1 MHAWMHDA
9 DAMITCFPTTPA
21 AADMPAVM
29 PSPFANQPHALAGQ
43 ASLLLQQR
51 LSAENSWPRDFFSP
65 NGGKMFGVLAVQDRH
80 GAIGFLSAFSGMM
93 NGQWQYPG
101 FVPPIFDQLEHDNFL
116 PAGKAD
122 LLALSRQLQ
131 SLETSILRT
140 ELVQQIAEM
149 QQQRDQAL
157 AALKQRHKV
166 AKAARKQQRLA
177 LAQQTNPVDRH
188 TAMAA
193 LALASQHD
201 KREATNTTL
210 HWQERVQL
218 LLQQQDALEQQ
229 ISRIKLQRTEKS
241 RLLHKQVFASYLL
254 TNALDEQQPITS
266 FFADGTPPAGAGDCA
281 GPKLIHYAHRHRL
294 KPLALAEFW
303 WGCSPAAGVRHHGHY
318 YPACR
323 GKCLPILPFML
334 RGLDVEA
341 EPCYGQEIDT
351 SEPQIVYADD
361 AFWVVNKPA
370 GLMSTPGKQ
379 VADSVYLRMMQRY
392 PEYPQL
398 TLVHRLDMGTSG
410 LLLVAKNLRIN
421 KLLQKQFIQHQ
432 VEKRY
437 EALLSKPLAHTPKEG
452 IIDLPLRV
460 DLDDRPRQL
469 VCYALGRAA
478 KTRWQII
485 AHEPDRTRV
494 WFYPLTGRTHQLRVH
509 AAHRDGLHAA
519 IVGDGLYGLPG
530 ERMMLHAQR
539 LCFTHPVSRERMAF
553 EVPAPF

>member
-1 MHAWMHDA
+1 MSNA
-9 DAMITCFPTTPA
+9 DTMISCFPVPPA
-21 AADMPAVM
+21 AADLPTVM
-29 PSPFANQPHALAGQ
+29 PSPFANQPHALAMQ

-51 LSAENSWPRDFFSP
+51 LAVADSWPRDFFSP
-65 NGGKMFGVLAVQDRH
+65 NGGKMFGVLVVQQRH

-101 FVPPIFDQLEHDNFL
+101 FVPPIFDQLEHDSFL

-122 LLALSRQLQ
+122 LLALSAQIQ
-131 SLETSILRT
+131 SLEASFLRSD
-140 ELVQQIAEM
+140 LAQQIAAL

-157 AALKQRHKV
+157 AALKQRHKA
-166 AKAARKQQRLA
+166 AKAVRKQQRLA
-177 LAQQTNPVDRH
+177 LAQLTDPADRH

-193 LALASQHD
+193 LALASQHH

-210 HWQERVQL
+210 HWQQSEQQ

-229 ISRIKLQRTEKS
+229 ISQIKAQRTEKS
-241 RLLHKQVFASYLL
+241 RALHKQVFASYQLM
-254 TNALDEQQPITS
+254 NALDEQQPITS
-266 FFADGTPPAGAGDCA
+266 FFADATPPAGAGDCA
-281 GPKLIHYAHRHRL
+281 GAKLIHFAHKHRL

-303 WGCSPAAGVRHHGHY
+303 WGSSPAAGVRHHGHY

-323 GKCLPILPFML
+323 GKCRPILPFML
-334 RGLDVEA
+334 RGLNVEA
-341 EPCYGQEIDT
+341 EPSYGRDIDT

-361 AFWVVNKPA
+361 ALWVINKPA

-379 VADSVYLRMMQRY
+379 VADSVYLRMLQRY

-437 EALLSKPLAHTPKEG
+437 EALLSKSLAHSPKEG
-452 IIDLPLRV
+452 LIDLPLRV

-469 VCYALGRAA
+469 VCYELGRAA

-485 AHEPDRTRV
+485 AHEPERTRV

-530 ERMMLHAQR
+530 ERLMLHAQR
-539 LCFTHPVSRERMAF
+539 LCFNHPVSRERMEF
-553 EVPAPF
+553 ELPAPF